1 VKQVVQPTGGGPVQV
16 VEVPRPTVGA
26 TDVLVHTAVSLIS
39 AGTERAVTQQAQM
52 SLLQKAHA
60 RPDLV
65 RQVMRRVKTEGLGKT
80 ARAVRQKLD
89 VDIALGYSAA
99 GIALDVGEAVSGVR
113 PGQLVATGGAYR
125 ASHAEF
131 QSVPGFL
138 CVPAPD
144 GVTAAE
150 AAFAT
155 VGSIALH
162 GVRQAGIEPGAR
174 VVVVGLGLVGQL
186 TARLLRAAGCEV
198 AGLDVADYPLQRAAD
213 SGVLALRDTGA
224 DTIETIMDWS
234 RGRGADA
241 VILTAASRDSSAAI
255 VRAPS
260 FARDRATVVV
270 VGDVGLRL
278 ERAPFY
284 GKEIVLK
291 FARSY
296 GPGRYE
302 RSYEDWGVDYPAGY
316 VPFTEGRN
324 METVLDLVASGR
336 LDVADLITHTFDL
349 DSAAKA
355 YELIDNHSEPYL
367 GVELRYP
374 EVAADG
380 HNRAAVP
387 RQTAATSTPGV
398 GFIGAGGF
406 ATAVLVPSFKAAGLD
421 RLTAVTSASG
431 LSARRAVQ
439 QGSFERALSGAD
451 ELLTDSEVDVI
462 VVATPHDTH
471 AEFTARALR
480 AGKHVFVEK
489 PLALSD
495 EELDDVE
502 AALSESDRVLF
513 VGFNRRWSP
522 AVVAAQRHLARS
534 DGPLTVLY
542 RVNAG
547 RQDSGHWYNDRRQGG
562 RLLGEVCHFVDTCAA
577 IVGQNAVKVQVS
589 AYGRGETLLRENVV
603 ATLQYPDGS
612 LASIAYL
619 ADGHPSTAK
628 ERIEILGRGHSV
640 TIEDFTSWTLDGTET
655 RLSAQDK
662 GHRAEVAAFGAALG
676 GGSELPDFVGSMR
689 TTLRLAAELGGQDA

>member
-1 VKQVVQPTGGGPVQV
+1 MKQVVQPTGGGPVQV
-16 VEVPRPTVGA
+16 VEVPRPTIGA
-26 TDVLVHTAVSLIS
+26 TDVLVQTAVSLIS
-39 AGTERAVTQQAQM
+39 AGTERAVIQQAQM
-52 SLLQKAHA
+52 SLLQKARA

-65 RQVMRRVKTEGLGKT
+65 RQVMRRVKAEGLGTT

-89 VDIALGYSAA
+89 VDVALGYSAA
-99 GIALDVGEAVSGVR
+99 GIAVDVGEAVSGVR
-113 PGQLVATGGAYR
+113 PGQMVATGGAYR

-144 GVTAAE
+144 GVTAAD

-155 VGSIALH
+155 IGSIALH

-198 AGLDVADYPLQRAAD
+198 AGLDIADYPLQRAAD

-241 VILTAASRDSSAAI
+241 VILTAAGKDSSDAI
-255 VRAPS
+255 VRAPA

-270 VGDVGLRL
+270 VGDVGLHL
-278 ERAPFY
+278 ERPPYY

-296 GPGRYE
+296 GPGRYDN
-302 RSYEDWGVDYPAGY
+302 SYEGWGVDYPAGY

-336 LDVADLITHTFDL
+336 LEVADLITHTFEL
-349 DSAAKA
+349 GAAAKA
-355 YELIDNHSEPYL
+355 YELIDSRSEPYL

-374 EVAADG
+374 EVATDE
-380 HNRAAVP
+380 HTRSAVP
-387 RQTAATSTPGV
+387 RPTAVTSTPGV

-406 ATAVLVPSFKAAGLD
+406 AAAVLVPSFKAAGLG
-421 RLTAVTSASG
+421 RLAAVTSASG
-431 LSARRAVQ
+431 LSARRLVQ
-439 QGSFERALSGAD
+439 QGSFERAVSGAD
-451 ELLTDSEVDVI
+451 EMLSDSAIDVV
-462 VVATPHDTH
+462 VVATPHDSH

-522 AVVAAQRHLARS
+522 AVVAVQRHFAQAN
-534 DGPLTVLY
+534 GPLTVLY

-547 RQDSGHWYNDRRQGG
+547 RQGAGHWYNDRRQGG

-589 AYGRGETLLRENVV
+589 AYGRGETLLRENIV
-603 ATLQYPDGS
+603 ANLQYPDGS
-612 LASIAYL
+612 MASIAYL
-619 ADGHPSTAK
+619 ADGHPSLAK
-628 ERIEILGRGHSV
+628 ERIEILGRGHSA
-640 TIEDFTSWTLDGTET
+640 TIEDFGAWTLDGVET
-655 RLSAQDK
+655 RLPSQDK
-662 GHRAEVAAFGAALG
+662 GHRAEVVAFRTALG
-676 GGSELPDFVGSMR
+676 DGSELPDFVASMR
-689 TTLRLAAELGGQDA
+689 TTLRMAAALGGQEA

>member
-1 VKQVVQPTGGGPVQV
+1 VKQVVQSAGGGRVQV
-16 VEVPRPTVGA
+16 VEVPSPAIGA
-26 TDVLVHTAVSLIS
+26 TDVLVRTAMSLIS

-52 SLLQKAHA
+52 TLLRKARA

-65 RQVMRRVKTEGLGKT
+65 RQVMRRAKAEGLAKT
-80 ARAVRQKLD
+80 ARAVRQQLD
-89 VDIALGYSAA
+89 LEIALGYSAS
-99 GIALDVGEAVSGVR
+99 GIAVEVGEAVSGVR

-138 CVPAPD
+138 CIAVPD
-144 GVTAAE
+144 NVTAAD

-186 TARLLRAAGCEV
+186 TARLLRASGCEV
-198 AGLDVADYPLQRAAD
+198 AGLDIADYPLQCAAD

-241 VILTAASRDSSAAI
+241 VILTAAGKDSSDAI

-270 VGDVGLRL
+270 VGDVGLHL
-278 ERAPFY
+278 ERAPYY

-302 RSYEDWGVDYPAGY
+302 RSYEDWGVDYPVGY

-336 LDVADLITHTFDL
+336 LDVRDLITHTFDL
-349 DSAAKA
+349 CDAPKA
-355 YELIDNHSEPYL
+355 YALIDSRSEPYL

-374 EVAADG
+374 EVVPDE
-380 HNRAAVP
+380 HVPAAVP
-387 RQTAATSTPGV
+387 RRTAATSTPSV

-406 ATAVLVPSFKAAGLD
+406 ATAVLVPSFKAAGLG
-421 RLTAVTSASG
+421 RLVAVASASG
-431 LSARRAVQ
+431 LSAQRLVR
-439 QGSFERALSGAD
+439 QGSFEHAVSGAD
-451 ELLTDSEVDVI
+451 ELLSESSLDVV
-462 VVATPHDTH
+462 VVATPHDSH
-471 AEFTARALR
+471 AEFTSRALR

-489 PLALSD
+489 PLALSE
-495 EELDDVE
+495 EELENVE
-502 AALSESDRVLF
+502 AALSASDRVLF

-522 AVVAAQRHLARS
+522 AVVAAKQHFAHAE
-534 DGPLTVLY
+534 GPLTVLY

-547 RQDSGHWYNDRRQGG
+547 RKGAGHWYNDRRQGG
-562 RLLGEVCHFVDTCAA
+562 RVLGEVCHFVDTCAA
-577 IVGQNAVKVQVS
+577 IVGQNAEKIQVS
-589 AYGRGETLLRENVV
+589 AYGCGETLLRDNLI
-603 ATLQYPDGS
+603 ASLQYPDGS
-612 LASIAYL
+612 MASIAYL
-619 ADGHPSTAK
+619 ADGHPSLAK
-628 ERIEILGRGHSV
+628 ERIEILGRGHAAA
-640 TIEDFTSWTLDGTET
+640 IEDFSSWTLDGTET
-655 RLSAQDK
+655 RLPGQDK
-662 GHRAEVAAFGAALG
+662 GHRAEVAAFRIALQG
-676 GGSELPDFVGSMR
+676 RSQLPDFVASMR
-689 TTLRLAAELGGQDA
+689 TTLRMAAAIGGRDT